1 MLAAL
6 RPWAKRDYQLDKM
19 TLRELVVA
27 YFTHYSIQVY
37 LLLAAISS
45 AIAASL
51 APGWREPLI
60 GAALA
65 LFLYPF
71 FEYALHRWVL
81 HGRFLYR
88 YAWTAKVWKRIHYD
102 HHQNPH
108 DLSVLFGALYTTLPP
123 IFLLSLPI
131 AWAVAGPSAGFAA
144 FAAALLAFAGYE
156 FCHCV
161 QHLPVTPNNRWLR
174 EIKKHHLAHH
184 FHSEQGNY
192 GITTALWDRV
202 FGTGYASLRERP
214 RSPTTHN
221 LGYTPEERERF
232 PWVGE
237 LSASDDEYARRR
249 TRRRSGP
256 AAAPAEQTAAS

>member
-6 RPWAKRDYQLDKM
+6 RPWSRRDYQLDKM
-19 TLRELVVA
+19 TLRELIVA

-37 LLLAAISS
+37 LALAVVS
-45 AIAASL
+45 AAVAASL
-51 APGWREPLI
+51 APGWREPLV
-60 GAALA
+60 GAVLA
-65 LFLYPF
+65 LLSYPF
-71 FEYALHRWVL
+71 FEYVLHRFVL

-88 YAWTAKVWKRIHYD
+88 QAWTAKVWKRIHYD

-144 FAAALLAFAGYE
+144 FAAALLACAGFE

-161 QHLPVTPNNRWLR
+161 QHLPFTPRNGWLR

-184 FHSEQGNY
+184 FHSEQGNF
-192 GITTALWDRV
+192 GIVTAFWDRV
-202 FGTGYASLRERP
+202 FRTGYVHPREKP

-221 LGYTPEERERF
+221 LGYTPAERERF
-232 PWVGE
+232 PWVGK
-237 LSASDDEYARRR
+237 LSADDEEYAARRS
-249 TRRRSGP
+249 RRR
-256 AAAPAEQTAAS
+256 AAAPG

>member
-1 MLAAL
+1 
-6 RPWAKRDYQLDKM
+6 
-19 TLRELVVA
+19 LRELVVA

-37 LLLAAISS
+37 LLLAIVS
-45 AIAASL
+45 AAVAASL
-51 APGWREPLI
+51 APSWREPLT
-60 GAALA
+60 GAVLA
-65 LFLYPF
+65 LLSYPF
-71 FEYALHRWVL
+71 FEYLLHRFVL

-88 YAWTAKVWKRIHYD
+88 QAWTAKVWKRIHYD

-131 AWAVAGPSAGFAA
+131 AWAVAGPSAGFAG

-161 QHLPVTPNNRWLR
+161 QHLPFTPQNRWLR
-174 EIKKHHLAHH
+174 DIKKHHLAHH
-184 FHSEQGNY
+184 FHSEQGNF
-192 GITTALWDRV
+192 GIVTAFWDRI
-202 FGTGYASLRERP
+202 FRTGYVNPREKP

-221 LGYTPEERERF
+221 LGYTREERERF

-237 LSASDDEYARRR
+237 LSADDEEYAARR
-249 TRRRSGP
+249 TRRRR
-256 AAAPAEQTAAS
+256 TAAQA

>member
-6 RPWAKRDYQLDKM
+6 LRPWTRRDYQLDKM

-37 LLLAAISS
+37 FVLAALS
-45 AIAASL
+45 AAVAASL
-51 APGWREPLI
+51 APSWREPLI
-60 GAALA
+60 GAVLA

-71 FEYALHRWVL
+71 FEYVLHRWVL

-123 IFLLSLPI
+123 LFLLSLPLG
-131 AWAVAGPSAGFAA
+131 WALAGPSAGFAA
-144 FAAALLAFAGYE
+144 LSAALLAFAGYE

-161 QHLPVTPNNRWLR
+161 QHLPVTPRSGWLR
-174 EIKKHHLAHH
+174 EIKRRHLAHH
-184 FHSEQGNY
+184 FHSEQGNF
-192 GITTALWDRV
+192 GITTVWWDRV
-202 FGTGYASLRERP
+202 FGTGYASPRERP

-221 LGYTPEERERF
+221 LGYTEEERANF

-237 LSASDDEYARRR
+237 FSATDDEYARQRSR
-249 TRRRSGP
+249 GRRST
-256 AAAPAEQTAAS
+256 ARAPG